1 MMTNKALLCGIND
14 YQSQTDLRG
23 CINDIE
29 EMNRLLL
36 DKFDFAASNIHKL
49 KNEEVTKSKIQ
60 NEWQWLLEDA
70 ESGDRLVFH
79 FSGHGSYVPDDD
91 GEESDG
97 YDEITCLYDM
107 DFYDSATFF
116 RDDEWNQAIEQV
128 PSGVQL
134 IMIFDTCHS
143 GTGTRMLPVNLQGRS
158 LTMSVALSDRSKSK
172 NKELLRGL
180 KAKNTVPELLNSDQ
194 YQEVLAEES
203 VVVYRFLS
211 PPPDL
216 QEKIV
221 KNARSKA
228 LSTPGIKTEGHL
240 LLAACQDSQTSADAY
255 LDGDFHGAFTYYFCQ
270 AIANSPQ
277 LGTKELIE
285 QVTQQLTQGGFSQ
298 KPQHEG
304 ENLAS
309 PIFGKSLITDIT
321 NPANLPNPNPKS
333 MSNLNTE
340 NQKLLIEAYIKLLDT
355 IAVGEK
361 VEIESQRDITGDRY
375 LVLVHG
381 ISKHIAGYSNPWWKA
396 LRPHVGQTF
405 GGGNLNDTRKEV
417 IWSDLVNAREL
428 NRDVNSVEEAKK
440 TQLRQEIADILEDRQ
455 RQEIAASS
463 GGENPTRNIPS
474 VIERGGDFAIDDFL
488 IYMSDSKMRQRIIDR
503 FTQVV
508 EPLLATGS
516 AIDIISHSWGTVV
529 AYEGLRELEQRST
542 SRRGKVGNFFTVG
555 SALSLPPVRNSLRK
569 ENKKGDRPSFV
580 NNWFNLDAK
589 GDLVGGMLQGKFAI
603 TQEFLELE
611 PTECDRGILGYGLG
625 CAHGSYFKENN
636 LAVNRDIFARLI
648 NKK

>member
-1 MMTNKALLCGIND
+1 MTNKALLCGINN

-23 CINDIE
+23 CINDIKG
-29 EMNRLLL
+29 MNRLLI
-36 DKFDFAASNIHKL
+36 DKFDFAASNIHQL
-49 KNEEVTKSKIQ
+49 KNEAVTKTNIQ
-60 NEWQWLLEDA
+60 TEWQWLLEGA
-70 ESGDRLVFH
+70 EAGDRLVFH
-79 FSGHGSYVPDDD
+79 FSGHGSYVPDQDD
-91 GEESDG
+91 EESDG

-107 DFYDSATFF
+107 DFDDSATFF

-134 IMIFDTCHS
+134 IMILDTCHS
-143 GTGTRMLPVNLQGRS
+143 GTGTRIVPVNLHGKSLAIAIALADSAKIQG
-158 LTMSVALSDRSKSK
+158 LQ
-172 NKELLRGL
+172 
-180 KAKNTVPELLNSDQ
+180 AKNTIPELLNPDQ
-194 YQEVLAEES
+194 YQRMLTIKD
-203 VVVYRFLS
+203 VVVYRFL
-211 PPPDL
+211 PPPPEL

-221 KNARSKA
+221 KNARHKA
-228 LSTPGIKTEGHL
+228 LSTPGIKTDGHL

-270 AIANSPQ
+270 AIALSPQ
-277 LGTKELIE
+277 LGTKELME

-309 PIFGKSLITDIT
+309 PIFGKSLST
-321 NPANLPNPNPKS
+321 NIPNIPNLKT
-333 MSNLNTE
+333 MSNLNAE
-340 NQKLLIEAYIKLLDT
+340 NQKLLIQAYIKLLDT
-355 IAVGEK
+355 VAGGEK
-361 VEIESQRDITGDRY
+361 VEKESQRDITGDRY
-375 LVLVHG
+375 LILVHG
-381 ISKHIAGYSNPWWKA
+381 IGNHRVGYSNPWWKA
-396 LRPHVGQTF
+396 IRPHIGQVF
-405 GGGNLNDTRKEV
+405 GDGNLNDTRTEV
-417 IWSDLVNAREL
+417 IWSDLVNARDL
-428 NRDVNSVEEAKK
+428 DRDVNSDEEAKR

-463 GGENPTRNIPS
+463 RGENLTRDIPS

-488 IYMSDSKMRQRIIDR
+488 IYMTNNEMRQRIIKR
-503 FTQVV
+503 FTEVV
-508 EPLLATGS
+508 EPLLATAS

-542 SRRGKVGNFFTVG
+542 TRRGKVSNFFTVG

-569 ENKKGDRPSFV
+569 ENKKGDRPVFV

-611 PTECDRGILGYGLG
+611 PTECDRGVLGYGLG
-625 CAHGSYFKENN
+625 CAHGSYFRENN

-648 NKK
+648 KTN

>member
-1 MMTNKALLCGIND
+1 MTNKALLCGINN

-29 EMNRLLL
+29 EMNQLLV
-36 DKFDFAASNIHKL
+36 DKFNFAASNIRKL
-49 KNEEVTKSKIQ
+49 KNEEVTKTNIQ
-60 NEWQWLLEDA
+60 NQWQWLLEDA

-116 RDDEWNQAIEQV
+116 RDDEWNEAIEQV

-134 IMIFDTCHS
+134 IIIFDTCHS

-158 LTMSVALSDRSKSK
+158 LTMSVDFSDRSKSK

-180 KAKNTVPELLNSDQ
+180 QAKNTVPELLNSDQ
-194 YQEVLAEES
+194 YQEVLAEKS
-203 VVVYRFLS
+203 VVVYRFLP

-228 LSTPGIKTEGHL
+228 LSTPGIKTERHL

-255 LDGDFHGAFTYYFCQ
+255 LDGDFHGAFTYYFCR
-270 AIANSPQ
+270 AIADSPQ

-304 ENLAS
+304 ENLTS
-309 PIFGKSLITDIT
+309 PIFGKSLIPDIS
-321 NPANLPNPNPKS
+321 NIPNPKT
-333 MSNLNTE
+333 MPNINPE

-355 IAVGEK
+355 IAGGEK

-381 ISKHIAGYSNPWWKA
+381 ISKHIQGYSNSWWKA
-396 LRPHVGQTF
+396 LEPHVGQVF
-405 GGGNLNDTRKEV
+405 GNGNLGDTRKEV
-417 IWSDLVNAREL
+417 IWSDLVNTKEINAV
-428 NRDVNSVEEAKK
+428 DEEKK
-440 TQLRQEIADILEDRQ
+440 EQLRQEIEDILEDRQ
-455 RQEIAASS
+455 RQEIAVNS
-463 GGENPTRNIPS
+463 GGKNITRNIPS
-474 VIERGGDFAIDDFL
+474 VMERGDGLALDDFL
-488 IYMSDSKMRQRIIDR
+488 VYMLNEKMRQRIIDR
-503 FTQVV
+503 FTKIV
-508 EPLLATGS
+508 EPLLAADN

-529 AYEGLRELEQRST
+529 AYEGLRELEQQSAA
-542 SRRGKVGNFFTVG
+542 RRGKVSNFFTVG

-569 ENKKGDRPSFV
+569 ENKTHIPLFERAK
-580 NNWFNLDAK
+580 NN
-589 GDLVGGMLQGKFAI
+589 
-603 TQEFLELE
+603 
-611 PTECDRGILGYGLG
+611 
-625 CAHGSYFKENN
+625 
-636 LAVNRDIFARLI
+636 
-648 NKK
+648 

>member
-1 MMTNKALLCGIND
+1 MTNKALLCGINN

-29 EMNRLLL
+29 DMNQLLIN
-36 DKFDFAASNIHKL
+36 KFDFVTSDIRKL
-49 KNEEVTKSKIQ
+49 KNGEVTKTNIQ
-60 NEWQWLLEDA
+60 NEWQWLLENA

-91 GEESDG
+91 DEESDG

-107 DFYDSATFF
+107 DFYDSETFF
-116 RDDEWNQAIEQV
+116 RDDEWNEMIEQV

-134 IMIFDTCHS
+134 IIIFDTCHS
-143 GTGTRMLPVNLQGRS
+143 GTGTRIVPVNLHGRS
-158 LTMSVALSDRSKSK
+158 LTMAID
-172 NKELLRGL
+172 L
-180 KAKNTVPELLNSDQ
+180 KHPAKNTVPELLNPNQ
-194 YQEVLAEES
+194 YQQILTKKN
-203 VVVYRFLS
+203 VVVYRFL
-211 PPPDL
+211 PPPPEL

-221 KNARSKA
+221 KNARRKA
-228 LSTPGIKTEGHL
+228 LSQPGIKTERHL

-270 AIANSPQ
+270 AIADSPQ

-298 KPQHEG
+298 IPQHEG

-309 PIFGKSLITDIT
+309 PIFGKSLITDI
-321 NPANLPNPNPKS
+321 PNIPNPKT
-333 MSNLNTE
+333 MPNINAE

-355 IAVGEK
+355 IAGGEK
-361 VEIESQRDITGDRY
+361 VEIESQRDITGNRY

-381 ISKHIAGYSNPWWKA
+381 ISKHTQGYSDFWWKA
-396 LRPHVGQTF
+396 LQPHVGQVF
-405 GGGNLNDTRKEV
+405 GNGNLGDRRKEV
-417 IWSDLVNAREL
+417 IWSDLVNAKEI
-428 NRDVNSVEEAKK
+428 NAVDEEKK
-440 TQLRQEIADILEDRQ
+440 EQLRQEIENILEDRQ
-455 RQEIAASS
+455 RQEIAVRSRGKNITRNIPSAVRSR
-463 GGENPTRNIPS
+463 GKNITRNIPS
-474 VIERGGDFAIDDFL
+474 VMERGDGFAIDDFL
-488 IYMSDSKMRQRIIDR
+488 VYMSDHKMRQRIIDR
-503 FTQVV
+503 FTKIV
-508 EPLLATGS
+508 EPLLAADN

-529 AYEGLRELEQRST
+529 AYEGLRELEQQSAA
-542 SRRGKVGNFFTVG
+542 RRGKVNNFFTVG

-569 ENKKGDRPSFV
+569 ENKKGDRPVLV

-611 PTECDRGILGYGLG
+611 PTECDRGLLGYSLG

-636 LAVNRDIFARLI
+636 LAVIGGN
-648 NKK
+648 

>member
-1 MMTNKALLCGIND
+1 MTNKALLCGINN

-29 EMNRLLL
+29 DLNQLLV
-36 DKFDFAASNIHKL
+36 DKFDFAASDIHKL
-49 KNEEVTKSKIQ
+49 KNEEVTKTNIQ

-107 DFYDSATFF
+107 DFYDSETFF
-116 RDDEWNQAIEQV
+116 RDDEWNEAIEQV

-134 IMIFDTCHS
+134 IILFDTCHS
-143 GTGTRMLPVNLQGRS
+143 GTGTKMLPVNLHGRS
-158 LTMSVALSDRSKSK
+158 LTMSVDLKERSKSS
-172 NKELLRGL
+172 NKELLQDL
-180 KAKNTVPELLNSDQ
+180 KAKNTVPELLNPDQ
-194 YQEVLAEES
+194 YQQVLAEQN
-203 VVVYRFLS
+203 VVVYRFL
-211 PPPDL
+211 PPPAEL

-221 KNARSKA
+221 TNARSKA
-228 LSTPGIKTEGHL
+228 LSTPGIKIKRHL

-255 LDGDFHGAFTYYFCQ
+255 LDDDFHGAFTYYFCQ
-270 AIANSPQ
+270 AIADSPQ

-309 PIFGKSLITDIT
+309 PIFGKSLITDIS
-321 NPANLPNPNPKS
+321 NIPNIPNPKT
-333 MSNLNTE
+333 MPNINAE

-355 IAVGEK
+355 IAGGEIT
-361 VEIESQRDITGDRY
+361 VESQREITGNRY

-381 ISKHIAGYSNPWWKA
+381 ISKHIQGYSNSWWKA
-396 LRPHVGQTF
+396 LGPHVGQVF
-405 GGGNLNDTRKEV
+405 GNGNLGDTRKEV
-417 IWSDLVNAREL
+417 IWSDLVNTK
-428 NRDVNSVEEAKK
+428 DVNPVEEEQRE
-440 TQLRQEIADILEDRQ
+440 QLRQEIADILEDRQ
-455 RQEIAASS
+455 RQEIAVNSE
-463 GGENPTRNIPS
+463 GKNITRNIPD
-474 VIERGGDFAIDDFL
+474 IIDRGDSFAIDDFL
-488 IYMSDSKMRQRIIDR
+488 VYMLNEQMRQRIIDC
-503 FTQVV
+503 FTKEL
-508 EPLLATGS
+508 EPLLAEDN

-529 AYEGLRELEQRST
+529 AYEGLREIEQRS
-542 SRRGKVGNFFTVG
+542 SPIRGKVSNFFTVG
-555 SALSLPPVRNSLRK
+555 SALSLPPVRNSLRQ
-569 ENKKGDRPSFV
+569 ENKKGDRPVLV

-589 GDLVGGMLQGKFAI
+589 GDLVGGMLQGKFEI
-603 TQEFLELE
+603 TEEFLELE
-611 PTECDRGILGYGLG
+611 PTECDRGLLGYSLG

-636 LAVNRDIFARLI
+636 LAVNRDIFARSI
-648 NKK
+648 NTK